1 MSPVLIEICQAALAR
16 TRPADSLG
24 QNHLHKILI
33 VDISLKQSKVKM
45 INKIYRKSGSK
56 QSTESESFLSEI
68 AAEFLIDL
76 SSYDVFIF
84 SRLYCSSIHG
94 VMCR

>member
-1 MSPVLIEICQAALAR
+1 
-16 TRPADSLG
+16 
-24 QNHLHKILI
+24 
-33 VDISLKQSKVKM
+33 M

-76 SSYDVFIF
+76 SSYNVFIV
-84 SRLYCSSIHG
+84 SRLYSSFIPG